1 MQAKEVG
8 TVGRNLMNSYETMQR
23 LVAAKLATVSTNGHL
38 DTFKYARRV
47 MFDYLWNT
55 DPALLECRGQTYDNR
70 TGALVVAAPRK
81 SFNYLEN
88 GWWKDVPLD
97 TPVIAYKKYN
107 GFMACVSKHEG
118 TGHIS
123 TTGSTKSDFVR
134 YAEEYIPAANS
145 TWLSDEFTLLYEVVH
160 PDDPHIVDE
169 PIGAHY
175 LGCRSKIDGSFFPYG
190 KAEDT
195 YVGTLKGILAIAEV
209 NTGEGMM
216 VYDLHND
223 PARLAPAKIK
233 TPYYVGKKKLMRL
246 SKKNSATMYANP
258 VKFAQGLPEMW
269 KDVPELIVAVY
280 PEAYWNS
287 LPETN
292 RREWLEILKGK

>member
-1 MQAKEVG
+1 MNQVTGHKFPSYVQMQ
-8 TVGRNLMNSYETMQR
+8 NLVSD
-23 LVAAKLATVSTNGHL
+23 KLATVSTNGHL

-47 MFDYLWNT
+47 MFDYLWDTNE
-55 DPALLECRGQTYDNR
+55 LLHECRGITYDNR

-97 TPVIAYKKYN
+97 TPVVAYKKYN

-118 TGHIS
+118 TGYIS
-123 TTGSTKSDFVR
+123 TTGSTKSAFVR

-175 LGCRSKIDGSFFPYG
+175 LGCRSKIDGAFIPYG
-190 KAEDT
+190 KPEDT
-195 YVGTLKGILAIAEV
+195 YIGTLKGILAIAEV

-223 PARLAPAKIK
+223 PDRLAPAKVK

-246 SKKNSATMYANP
+246 SKKNSATMYADP
-258 VKFAQGLPEMW
+258 VKFAQGLPKMW
-269 KDVPELIVAVY
+269 QDVPEQIVDDFSCENWDNAE
-280 PEAYWNS
+280 EAF
-287 LPETN
+287 
-292 RREWLEILKGK
+292 RRWYLEQLKGN

>member
-1 MQAKEVG
+1 MNQVTGHKFPSYVQMQ
-8 TVGRNLMNSYETMQR
+8 NLVSD
-23 LVAAKLATVSTNGHL
+23 KLATVSTNGHL

-47 MFDYLWNT
+47 MFDYLWDTNE
-55 DPALLECRGQTYDNR
+55 LLHECRGITYDNR

-175 LGCRSKIDGSFFPYG
+175 LGCRSKIDGAFMPYG
-190 KAEDT
+190 KLEDT
-195 YVGTLKGILAIAEV
+195 YIGTLKGILAIAEV
-209 NTGEGMM
+209 NTSEGFM
-216 VYDLHND
+216 VYNLNND
-223 PARLAPAKIK
+223 PDRLAPAKIK

-246 SKKNSATMYANP
+246 SKNNSAIMYNDP
-258 VKFAQGLPEMW
+258 VKFAQTLPKMW
-269 KDVPELIVAVY
+269 QDVPAVIVQMY
-280 PEAYWNS
+280 PNPYWNEM
-287 LPETN
+287 PEWS
-292 RREWLEILKGK
+292 RRMTLEMLKGK

>member
-1 MQAKEVG
+1 MNQVTGHKFPSYVQMQ
-8 TVGRNLMNSYETMQR
+8 NLVSD
-23 LVAAKLATVSTNGHL
+23 KLATVSTNGHL

-47 MFDYLWNT
+47 MFDYLWDTNE
-55 DPALLECRGQTYDNR
+55 LLHECRGITYDNR

-175 LGCRSKIDGSFFPYG
+175 LGCRSKIDGAFIPYG
-190 KAEDT
+190 KLEDT
-195 YVGTLKGILAIAEV
+195 YIGTLKGILAIAEV
-209 NTGEGMM
+209 NTSEGFM
-216 VYDLHND
+216 VYDLNND
-223 PARLAPAKIK
+223 PDRLAPAKIK

-246 SKKNSATMYANP
+246 SKNNSATMYANP
-258 VKFAQGLPEMW
+258 VKFAQTLPKMW
-269 KDVPELIVAVY
+269 QDVPETLVSMY
-280 PEAYWNS
+280 PNGYWSEMPEWSRRWSLEA
-287 LPETN
+287 L
-292 RREWLEILKGK
+292 RGK

>member
-47 MFDYLWNT
+47 MFDYLWDT